1 MKIITILF
9 ILFLYGCSTPGT
21 YLTSDLTGIAKS
33 DIVSCG
39 MYACEIRERV
49 LFHQERTNK

>member
-1 MKIITILF
+1 
-9 ILFLYGCSTPGT
+9 LFLYGCSTPGT